1 MRGSD
6 IARGAGLLQRGF
18 PVWRCL
24 AGCGGMASFLAS
36 QGFRPPSRASAPR
49 SSAWRAALPVGARPP
64 GRLVFPACAPCG
76 CPQPVA
82 TTRRTILLQRFSFD
96 SGPAHE
102 QPVSADHQRHLGD
115 KFCHPTPGHG
125 PSSPGCTTQGSVHN
139 RYPIIPKGSLAHGA
153 RGAPY
158 PRMRVT
164 GCFSVGCA
172 VRTMPLQLNTC
183 SLSAFPQPTAWGGV
197 RTVDYQ
203 KR

>member
-1 MRGSD
+1 MTN
-6 IARGAGLLQRGF
+6 F
-18 PVWRCL
+18 VT
-24 AGCGGMASFLAS
+24 
-36 QGFRPPSRASAPR
+36 PR
-49 SSAWRAALPVGARPP
+49 
-64 GRLVFPACAPCG
+64 
-76 CPQPVA
+76 
-82 TTRRTILLQRFSFD
+82 
-96 SGPAHE
+96 
-102 QPVSADHQRHLGD
+102 
-115 KFCHPTPGHG
+115 PGHG

-197 RTVDYQ
+197 RTINTSRAFDVRTLQRHQNGVDPSPGGVLFFACPK
-203 KR
+203 KRTKRKGSPAAETTPVDGLRNRRGKNSLRSNSLPLVPGPAPRRPAQRQRAVCFPGNPPCPAPPSRRGQPPTPRRGSMRRI